1 MLMLKNIIGST
12 KYLKP
17 RNFFFL
23 FLILTVLMFSSAL
36 IELRESKQELF
47 QLMSDQAHILLETII
62 TYSRNNIL
70 TNFVIE
76 DVIEERLLNNAVT
89 VKMYYEK
96 GLLDNQF
103 LEEFARNNQLFRIN
117 IFSTN
122 GKKRFSSYVGIHQEL
137 ENDTAPV
144 DLLEPIF
151 SGVVD
156 TLILGLKAASHE
168 EGFRFAVALAAEDR
182 SAIVIN
188 LDAEKILQFRKE
200 IGFGSLFRKIISNPG
215 IHYAALQDTS
225 GILAAS
231 GNIEELEKINSS
243 PFLKSALYDSTLHV
257 REVEFDAEEVF
268 EAVHAFY
275 FEGESVGLFR
285 IGLSLAPLQ
294 VIKARIYRR
303 ITFISLILLVIGF
316 ILLALFL
323 IRQNL
328 DITQKQ
334 YQTVETYSRNI
345 IENVSDAIIVFSKT
359 GQIRIF
365 NHSAEKLFHLKA
377 PKVVGRLLLEIF
389 PQELAKDI
397 LRNAFSM
404 QEINYVMGDINRD
417 LLISKSRYLDEEEE
431 WINILVIRDLTDQ
444 KRLESQI
451 QRRERLS
458 ALGELASGV
467 AHEIRNPLNAIGT
480 VIQQLD
486 RDFEPKSLNTE
497 YHQLTQLVYRE
508 VKRMNHTIEDFLKF
522 ARPSALNPEEFS
534 LNEFVQDIRDQYT
547 PLMQEKL
554 VDFQI
559 EVKWNGTVRW
569 DRSKMKQVFV
579 NLLQNALEVLNQNGQ
594 VLLSILSM
602 EKEVLEITFADNG
615 PGISEEDQRKI
626 FNLYFTTKTGGTGIG
641 LSIVQR
647 IIDQH
652 NGNISLES
660 QIGKGT
666 KFIIR
671 IPIVI

>member
-1 MLMLKNIIGST
+1 MLKNIIGST

-17 RNFFFL
+17 RHFFFL
-23 FLILTVLMFSSAL
+23 FLILAILMFSSAL
-36 IELRESKQELF
+36 IELRESKQELL
-47 QLMSDQAHILLETII
+47 QLMSDQAHILLETVI

-70 TNFVIE
+70 TNFVVE
-76 DVIEERLLNNAVT
+76 DIIEERLLNNAAAIR
-89 VKMYYEK
+89 MYYEQ
-96 GLLDNQF
+96 GLLDNHF
-103 LEEFARNNQLFRIN
+103 LEEFARRNQLFRIN
-117 IFSTN
+117 IFSAD
-122 GKKRFSSYVGIHQEL
+122 GKKRFSSHMGIHQEL
-137 ENDTAPV
+137 YNDTTPA

-151 SGVVD
+151 SGSVD
-156 TLILGLKAASHE
+156 TLILGLKAARQE
-168 EGFRFAVALAAEDR
+168 KGFRFAVVLSAKDR

-188 LDAEKILQFRKE
+188 QDAEEILKFRKE
-200 IGFGSLFRKIISNPG
+200 IGFGSLFRKIITNPG

-243 PFLKSALYDSTLHV
+243 SFLKSALHDSILHV
-257 REVEFDAEEVF
+257 REIEFDAEKVF

-275 FEGESVGLFR
+275 FEGESIGLFR

-294 VIKARIYRR
+294 DIKARIYRR
-303 ITFISLILLVIGF
+303 ITFISLILLIIGF

-328 DITQKQ
+328 NITQKQ

-345 IENVSDAIIVFSKT
+345 IENVSDGIIVFNKI

-365 NHSAEKLFHLKA
+365 NQSAEKLFNFKA
-377 PKVVGRLLLEIF
+377 SKVVGKLLPEIF
-389 PQELAKDI
+389 PPVLAKDI
-397 LRNAFSM
+397 LRSAFSM
-404 QEINYVMGDINRD
+404 QEMNYVMGDINRN

-444 KRLESQI
+444 KRLEAQI

-534 LNEFVQDIRDQYT
+534 LNEFVQDIRDQYA
-547 PLMQEKL
+547 PLMKEKSI
-554 VDFQI
+554 DFKI
-559 EVKWNGTVRW
+559 EIKWNGTVRW

-579 NLLQNALEVLNQNGQ
+579 NLLQNALDVLNRNRR
-594 VLLSILSM
+594 VFVSILRL
-602 EKEVLEITFADNG
+602 EKEILQIIFNDNG
-615 PGISEEDQRKI
+615 PGISEEDQKKI
-626 FNLYFTTKTGGTGIG
+626 FNLYFTTKAGGTGIG

-647 IIDQH
+647 IVDQH
-652 NGNISLES
+652 NGIISLES
-660 QIGKGT
+660 QVGKGT
-666 KFIIR
+666 QFIIR
-671 IPIVI
+671 IPIAI

>member
-1 MLMLKNIIGST
+1 MLKNIIGST

-17 RNFFFL
+17 RHFFFL
-23 FLILTVLMFSSAL
+23 FFILATLMFSSAL
-36 IELRESKQELF
+36 IELRESKQELL
-47 QLMSDQAHILLETII
+47 QLMSDQAHILLETVS

-70 TNFVIE
+70 TNFVVE
-76 DVIEERLLNNAVT
+76 DIIEERLLNNAAA
-89 VKMYYEK
+89 VKLYYEK
-96 GLLDNQF
+96 GLLDNHF

-117 IFSTN
+117 IFSAD
-122 GKKRFSSYVGIHQEL
+122 GKKRFSSHMDIHPEL
-137 ENDTAPV
+137 DNNAAPA

-151 SGVVD
+151 SGSVD
-156 TLILGLKAASHE
+156 TLILGLKAARQE
-168 EGFRFAVALAAEDR
+168 KGFRFAVALSAKDR

-188 LDAEKILQFRKE
+188 QDAEEILQFRKE
-200 IGFGSLFRKIISNPG
+200 IGFGSLFRKIITNPG

-243 PFLKSALYDSTLHV
+243 SFLKSALHDSILHV
-257 REVEFDAEEVF
+257 REIEFDAEQVF

-275 FEGESVGLFR
+275 FEGESIGLFR

-294 VIKARIYRR
+294 DIKARIYRR
-303 ITFISLILLVIGF
+303 ITFISLILLIIGF

-345 IENVSDAIIVFSKT
+345 IENVSDGIIVFNKI

-365 NHSAEKLFHLKA
+365 NQSAEKLFNLKA
-377 PKVVGRLLLEIF
+377 TKVVGKLLPEIF
-389 PQELAKDI
+389 PPELAKDI
-397 LRNAFSM
+397 LRSAFSM
-404 QEINYVMGDINRD
+404 QEMNYVMGDINRN
-417 LLISKSRYLDEEEE
+417 LLISKSRYLNEEEE
-431 WINILVIRDLTDQ
+431 WINILVIRDLTEQ
-444 KRLESQI
+444 KRLEAQI

-534 LNEFVQDIRDQYT
+534 LNEFVQDIRVQYA
-547 PLMQEKL
+547 PLMKEKL
-554 VDFQI
+554 IDFKI
-559 EVKWNGTVRW
+559 EIKWNGTVRW

-579 NLLQNALEVLNQNGQ
+579 NLLQNALDVLNRNGR
-594 VLLSILSM
+594 VFVYILRM
-602 EKEVLEITFADNG
+602 EKDILQLIFNDNG
-615 PGISEEDQRKI
+615 PGISEEDQKKI
-626 FNLYFTTKTGGTGIG
+626 FNLYFTTKAGGTGIG

-647 IIDQH
+647 IVDQH
-652 NGNISLES
+652 NGIISLES
-660 QIGKGT
+660 QVGKGT
-666 KFIIR
+666 QFIIR
-671 IPIVI
+671 IPIAI